1 MLETVLGDGS
11 SRSRHYLAAKPS
23 HMGVDVDGLACP
35 LQRPVAYNRQTRG
48 HGFLLGAALSH
59 PVVVGGDAFP
69 RDANP
74 QAWIFDGVLTVWVP
88 VLPTLY
94 ME

>member
-11 SRSRHYLAAKPS
+11 SQSRPYLAAKPS

-35 LQRPVAYNRQTRG
+35 LQRPVAYNCQTRG
-48 HGFLLGAALSH
+48 HCFLLGAALSH
-59 PVVVGGDAFP
+59 PVVVGGDAFL

-74 QAWIFDGVLTVWVP
+74 PGLGI
-88 VLPTLY
+88 
-94 ME
+94 